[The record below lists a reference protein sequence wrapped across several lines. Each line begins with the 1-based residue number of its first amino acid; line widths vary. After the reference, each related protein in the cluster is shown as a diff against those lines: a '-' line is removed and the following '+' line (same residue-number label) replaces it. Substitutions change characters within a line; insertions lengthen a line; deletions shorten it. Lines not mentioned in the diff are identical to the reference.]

1 MTPGRLQSFA
11 FFSAAILC
19 LLGFTSPSAP
29 AQSSNSSSS
38 NQSSSSSQMYAREKA
53 PSLIDPAGPTISL
66 IPGRYQ
72 YQGTLHKVRM
82 SFLEISA
89 SEDPFAGPYL
99 SAVPIV
105 RMIVRPPR
113 ILPLD

>member
-1 MTPGRLQSFA
+1 VEKQNASGLFWTR
-11 FFSAAILC
+11 
-19 LLGFTSPSAP
+19 
-29 AQSSNSSSS
+29 
-38 NQSSSSSQMYAREKA
+38 REMENV
-53 PSLIDPAGPTISL
+53 PFRFLSL